1 MKDCTIKIT
10 SNKSKQGW
18 EYQLTVGQ
26 AIMVGEYIKK
36 ITTKRGAAEE
46 RGSLEGFFDAN

>member
-26 AIMVGEYIKK
+26 AIQVGEYIKK
-36 ITTKRGAAEE
+36 ITTKPSRDE
-46 RGSLEGFFDAN
+46 RGTLEGFFGE

>member
-36 ITTKRGAAEE
+36 STTKRGAGEE
-46 RGSLEGFFDAN
+46 RGSLEGFFDQT

>member
-26 AIMVGEYIKK
+26 AIKVGEYIKK
-36 ITTKRGAAEE
+36 ITTKPCRDE
-46 RGSLEGFFDAN
+46 RGTLEEFFNE